1 MILQP
6 LLHSRPFFLAWLERL
21 WWFLVTRVV
30 GAKGARGDSA
40 PLPILR
46 DHLTLSQ
53 PEGAYHV
60 NYITAGP
67 PDFQTFLRSCNF
79 TTAMTETNWFVQTM
93 NQPNFIMGLFSQVLT
108 TQCRN
113 QILLFWFFF
122 QNHQVPKWSFPF
134 GCTIFQIWM
143 EIYRISKWAS
153 SKIKF
158 GCKHSFDELKTKF
171 RYAWFWKKGLKLK
184 IRLDQNNIWRQLK
197 KTEVL

>member
-113 QILLFWFFF
+113 PILLFCFCFF
-122 QNHQVPKWSFPF
+122 QNHKVPNDASLLVV
-134 GCTIFQIWM
+134 CIFQIWM
-143 EIYRISKWAS
+143 EICWISKWAS
-153 SKIKF
+153 FKIKF
-158 GCKHSFDELKTKF
+158 GSKHSFDEFKT
-171 RYAWFWKKGLKLK
+171 
-184 IRLDQNNIWRQLK
+184 QLIY
-197 KTEVL
+197 T

>member
-122 QNHQVPKWSFPF
+122 RTIKSQN
-134 GCTIFQIWM
+134 
-143 EIYRISKWAS
+143 EAS
-153 SKIKF
+153 LLVVLYFKSEWRYT
-158 GCKHSFDELKTKF
+158 GYQNGPLLKSS
-171 RYAWFWKKGLKLK
+171 
-184 IRLDQNNIWRQLK
+184 LDAS
-197 KTEVL
+197 TVLMN